1 MKNKKTVTVLITVL
15 SVVFILSA
23 CGVSEAVVEN
33 TEAAEEITNIQNTAD
48 PEPLAAEMK
57 TKRPEEIF
65 RFETSALYGEGAK
78 TINPTGL
85 LLNIGCED
93 CQDIFYASRS
103 LTVDEVVEKLI
114 NDFGIVDM
122 LRDENFVR
130 FDIEL
135 DNVRKLELE
144 LDLIAAKKLEI
155 GDEIVNIRVISI
167 KP

>member
-23 CGVSEAVVEN
+23 CGVSEAVVE
-33 TEAAEEITNIQNTAD
+33 EEITNIQNTADLD

-65 RFETSALYGEGAK
+65 RFETSALYGEGAE
-78 TINPTGL
+78 TINPNGL

-103 LTVDEVVEKLI
+103 LTVDEVVEKLT
-114 NDFGIVDM
+114 NNFGIVDM
-122 LRDENFVR
+122 VRDENFVR
-130 FDIEL
+130 FDIEI
-135 DNVRKLELE
+135 DSVRKLELE

-155 GDEIVNIRVISI
+155 GDEIVNIRIISI